1 MRNGWKTI
9 NWNLRSLSNPK
20 TPNRIQGKK
29 ECFMSVPLSDL
40 KVGERGVITKMNY
53 KGAARQRLL
62 AMGLV
67 KGETIL
73 VKRVAPLGDPID
85 FVIKGYHLSL
95 RRTEASEILVEPQG

>member
-1 MRNGWKTI
+1 
-9 NWNLRSLSNPK
+9 
-20 TPNRIQGKK
+20 
-29 ECFMSVPLSDL
+29 MSVPLSDL

-67 KGETIL
+67 KGEMIL

>member
-1 MRNGWKTI
+1 
-9 NWNLRSLSNPK
+9 
-20 TPNRIQGKK
+20 
-29 ECFMSVPLSDL
+29 MSVPLSAL
-40 KVGERGVITKMNY
+40 NVGESGIIVKMNI

-95 RRTEASEILVEPQG
+95 RRTEASEILVEPQGQGK